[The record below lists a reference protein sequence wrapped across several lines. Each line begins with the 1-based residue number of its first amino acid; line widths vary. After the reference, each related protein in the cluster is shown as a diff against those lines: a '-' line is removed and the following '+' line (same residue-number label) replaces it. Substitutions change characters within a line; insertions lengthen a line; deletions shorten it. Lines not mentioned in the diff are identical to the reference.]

1 MTRVIIRTIVLG
13 LVLGSISV
21 IGMAKENKKQ
31 VTFDDPVTVNGTLVK
46 AGSYNVVFDD
56 ATGQLSIF
64 KGKKVLA
71 TAPAQLEKLEKD
83 KGQVYSVSGG
93 NGTSDEA
100 KVLTSVTLKNG
111 YRARLV
117 NAGEMKAQGSQ

>member
-13 LVLGSISV
+13 VVLGSISV

-31 VTFDDPVTVNGTLVK
+31 VTFDDPLTVNGTLVK
-46 AGSYNVVFDD
+46 AGSYTVVFDD

-71 TAPAQLEKLEKD
+71 TAPAQLQKVEKD
-83 KGQVYSVSGG
+83 KGQVYSFSG
-93 NGTSDEA
+93 SDDPKA
-100 KVLTSVTLKNG
+100 LTSVTLNDG

-117 NAGEMKAQGSQ
+117 NAAEMKAEGAQ